1 MRVSQIHSVSD
12 FHGTLGM
19 DKAQSSSVRVKRV
32 LPLQRPTDEGVEQSK
47 ESLKKWRLSWPSSW
61 IEWLQI
67 FIPCVRWLR
76 TYDFRSY
83 LKTDL
88 MAGITVGTML
98 VPQAMSYA
106 ALAGLE
112 SIYGLYAGLVPVF
125 AYAIFG
131 SSRQLA
137 VGPVA
142 LVSLL
147 VSNVLAKVVDLQEDQ
162 SDEAVQY
169 YSDLA
174 ILLALMVGVIEC
186 LMGILRLGWLIRF
199 ISHTVISG
207 FTSASAIVIAL
218 SQTKYFLGYSVTRSS
233 KIIPLFES
241 IFSGIGEF
249 KWRPFALGCVMLGI
263 LLTMKHLGKTRKK
276 LRLVRAAGPLT
287 AVIIGTLF
295 AWVFS
300 PADIT
305 LVGAIP
311 QGLPQ
316 FLVPK
321 HFDKVPDLIGTA
333 FLISGVAILESVG
346 IAKALAAKHGYE
358 IDSNQELFGLGV
370 ANVCGS
376 FFSAY
381 PTTGSFSRSA
391 VNNESGAKTGLAGII
406 TGAVMAAALI
416 FLTPV
421 FAHVPQCTLAAI
433 VVSAVLGLIDYEEPM
448 FLWDVDK
455 RDFLLWMASFVFTL
469 FLGIEIGVLIAVGL
483 SLAFVIYES
492 ANPHV
497 AILGRLPGT
506 TVYRNIQQY
515 PEAYTYQGIVI
526 VRIDA
531 PMYFANISF
540 IKERL
545 RKYELQSEGNEQ
557 SSKQVQYIILE
568 LAPVTHI
575 DSSAVLALKE
585 LYEEFKAR
593 NIQMALS
600 NPNHQV
606 MVTLGKSHIPEIMG
620 KEWYFVRVHDAVQVC
635 LLHMQRRQPDA
646 EGQDQYYDYLS
657 QNSKGRMLTDSEA
670 APLLTRKGD
679 V

>member
-1 MRVSQIHSVSD
+1 MQ
-12 FHGTLGM
+12 GP
-19 DKAQSSSVRVKRV
+19 DKGQSSSVRVKRI
-32 LPLQRPTDEGVEQSK
+32 LPLQRPTTEAAEQPW
-47 ESLKKWRLSWPSSW
+47 EIAKKWRLSWPSSW
-61 IEWLQI
+61 VEWLQI

-76 TYDFRSY
+76 TYNLRAY

-88 MAGITVGTML
+88 MAGITVGTMI

-106 ALAGLE
+106 SLAGLE

-147 VSNVLAKVVDLQEDQ
+147 VSNVLSQIVDIEEDQ
-162 SDEAVQY
+162 SDEAIQY
-169 YSDLA
+169 YSELA

-218 SQTKYFLGYSVTRSS
+218 SQCKYFLGYSISRSS
-233 KIIPLFES
+233 KIIPLMKS

-249 KWRPFALGCVMLGI
+249 KWRPFALGCAMLCI
-263 LLTMKHLGKTRKK
+263 LLTMKHLGKTRKN
-276 LRLVRAAGPLT
+276 LRFVRAAGPLT
-287 AVIIGTLF
+287 AVFIGTAF
-295 AWVFS
+295 AWIFN

-305 LVGAIP
+305 LVGTIP

-316 FLVPK
+316 FSVPK
-321 HFDKVPDLIGTA
+321 HFGNVPDLIGTA
-333 FLISGVAILESVG
+333 FVISGVAILESVG
-346 IAKALAAKHGYE
+346 IAKALAAKNGYE

-370 ANVCGS
+370 ANVLGS

-391 VNNESGAKTGLAGII
+391 VNNESGAKTGLAGVI
-406 TGAVMAAALI
+406 TGAIMAAALL

-433 VVSAVLGLIDYEEPM
+433 VVSAVVGLIDFEEPI

-455 RDFLLWMASFVFTL
+455 RDFLLWIASSVFTL

-492 ANPHV
+492 ANPHI
-497 AILGRLPGT
+497 ATLGRLPGT
-506 TVYRNIQQY
+506 TVYRNIHQY

-545 RKYELQSEGNEQ
+545 RKYEIHPEGTEQ
-557 SSKQVQYIILE
+557 SIKQVQYVILE

-575 DSSAVLALKE
+575 DSSAVQTLKE
-585 LYEEFKAR
+585 LHDEYKAR

-606 MVTLGKSHIPEIMG
+606 MVTLAKSGILEIVGKD
-620 KEWYFVRVHDAVQVC
+620 WYFVRVHDAVQVC
-635 LLHMQRRQPDA
+635 LSHMQKQQQEIDN
-646 EGQDQYYDYLS
+646 EGQEHYFDTMS
-657 QNSKGRMLTDSEA
+657 QSSRISTFTDSEA
-670 APLLTRKGD
+670 APLLKKRGD

>member
-1 MRVSQIHSVSD
+1 MFASNSVSD
-12 FHGTLGM
+12 FHGTQGM
-19 DKAQSSSVRVKRV
+19 DKGQSSSGRAKRV
-32 LPLQRPTDEGVEQSK
+32 LPLQRPTIETEEQSK
-47 ESLKKWRLSWPSSW
+47 DSSKWWHLSWPSSW

-67 FIPCVRWLR
+67 FIPCIGWLR
-76 TYDFRSY
+76 SYNLRSY

-106 ALAGLE
+106 RLAGLQ
-112 SIYGLYAGLVPVF
+112 SFYGLYAGFVPVF

-147 VSNVLAKVVDLQEDQ
+147 VSNVLSKVVDLEEDQ

-207 FTSASAIVIAL
+207 FTSASAITIAL
-218 SQTKYFLGYSVTRSS
+218 SQSKYFLGYSVTRSS

-249 KWRPFALGCVMLGI
+249 KWRPFAFGFAMLGI
-263 LLTMKHLGKTRKK
+263 LLTMKHLGKTRKNLK
-276 LRLVRAAGPLT
+276 FVRAAGPLT
-287 AVIIGTLF
+287 AVLVGTLF
-295 AWVFS
+295 AWVFN
-300 PADIT
+300 PTDIT
-305 LVGAIP
+305 LVGTIP
-311 QGLPQ
+311 QGLPS
-316 FLVPK
+316 FSVPK
-321 HFDKVPDLIGTA
+321 HFDNVPDLIGTA

-391 VNNESGAKTGLAGII
+391 VNNESGAKTGLAGVI
-406 TGAVMAAALI
+406 TGVIMAAALL
-416 FLTPV
+416 FLTPI

-433 VVSAVLGLIDYEEPM
+433 VVSAVVGLIDYEEPK
-448 FLWDVDK
+448 FLWEVDK
-455 RDFLLWMASFVFTL
+455 RDFCLWMASFVFTL

-506 TVYRNIQQY
+506 TVYRNIHQY

-545 RKYELQSEGNEQ
+545 RKYELQSEGSEH
-557 SSKQVQYIILE
+557 SGRQVQYVILE

-585 LYEEFKAR
+585 LYEEFRAR

-606 MVTLGKSHIPEIMG
+606 MVTLAKSHVPEIMG

-635 LLHMQRRQPDA
+635 LSHMQRQQQGADV
-646 EGQDQYYDYLS
+646 EGQDHYSDTLS
-657 QNSKGRMLTDSEA
+657 QSAKGRTFADPEA
-670 APLLTRKGD
+670 APLLSRKG
-679 V
+679 